1 MDHLRGV
8 AMTQPDWSTSEAYAY
23 PLLIKNLLF
32 APAYYNPDQEIVYR
46 GEKRFT
52 YAEFRDRVRRL
63 AAALLNMG
71 IKKGDTVA
79 VMDWDSHRYLE
90 CFYAVPMI
98 GAVLHTI
105 NIRLSPEQMV
115 YTISHAEDSALF
127 INSEF
132 LPLLDHIKGRIDTI
146 KHFVLLNDAE
156 TVPDL
161 HFEFVSE
168 YEKVVAGAEPLQE
181 FPDLDE
187 NTRATTFYTT
197 GTTGMPKGVF
207 FSHRQLVLHTLSGLV
222 SLASNPSQG
231 SFNRDDV
238 YMPLTPMFHVHAWGI
253 PYMATMLGVKQV
265 YPGKY
270 APDVLLRLIEQEK
283 VTYSHCVPT
292 IMHMLLKH
300 PNSTNVD
307 LSRWKVIIGGAALP
321 KALCLA
327 ALQRGIDIYAGYGLS
342 ETCPVLS
349 ISQLS
354 AEETA
359 LPLEEQTALRCRTGT
374 PFALVHL
381 RVINEQFKDVPD
393 DDLTAGE
400 VVVRTPWLTA
410 SYLKDKVN
418 SEKLW
423 AGGWLHT
430 NDVAARNSR
439 GSIRITDRLKDVIK
453 IGGEWLSSLE
463 LEDIIASHPAVSEAA
478 VIGQPND
485 RWGEVPLAFVV
496 LKENAALT
504 AKQLIGHVREFIDK
518 GLIPGEAILLKVQF
532 IDALDKTSVGKV
544 NKMALRERAAKLGAS
559 APGQESA

>member
-1 MDHLRGV
+1 MN
-8 AMTQPDWSTSEAYAY
+8 QPQWSASENYSY

-32 APAYYNPDQEIVYR
+32 APAVYNPNQEIVYR
-46 GEKRFT
+46 GEKRYT
-52 YAEFRDRVRRL
+52 YQQFRDRVRRL
-63 AAALLNMG
+63 AGALVRMG
-71 IKKGDTVA
+71 IKQGDTVA

-115 YTISHAEDSALF
+115 YTFSHAEDSALF
-127 INSEF
+127 INAEF

-146 KHFVLLNDAE
+146 KHFVLLNDSS
-156 TVPDL
+156 TPPNHPFKFDN
-161 HFEFVSE
+161 E
-168 YEKVVAGAEPLQE
+168 YEKLLSEAEPLQE
-181 FPDLDE
+181 FPDFDE
-187 NTRATTFYTT
+187 NLRATTFYTT

-222 SLASNPSQG
+222 SLASNRAHG
-231 SFNRDDV
+231 SFHRDDV

-270 APDVLLRLIEQEK
+270 APDTILRLIDQEK
-283 VTYSHCVPT
+283 VSYSHCVPT

-300 PNSTNVD
+300 PNSENVD
-307 LSRWKVIIGGAALP
+307 LSGWKVIIGGAALP

-327 ALQRGIDIYAGYGLS
+327 ALARGIDIYSGYGLS
-342 ETCPVLS
+342 ETCPILT
-349 ISQLS
+349 ISMLN
-354 AEETA
+354 AEE
-359 LPLEEQTALRCRTGT
+359 LQQPPEEQTTLRCRTGR

-381 RVINEQFKDVPD
+381 RVVNEQFRDVPD
-393 DDLTAGE
+393 DDLTSGE
-400 VVVRTPWLTA
+400 VVVRTPWLTP
-410 SYLKDKVN
+410 SYLKDNVN

-430 NDVAARNSR
+430 GDVAARDSR

-453 IGGEWLSSLE
+453 VGGEWLSSLE
-463 LEDIIASHPAVSEAA
+463 LEDILISHPAVSEAA

-496 LKENAALT
+496 HKENETLT
-504 AKQLIGHVREFIDK
+504 AKQLIAHVREFIDK
-518 GLIPGEAILLKVQF
+518 GLVPGEAILLKVQF
-532 IDALDKTSVGKV
+532 VGALEKTSVGKV
-544 NKMALRERAAKLGAS
+544 NKQALRGK
-559 APGQESA
+559 